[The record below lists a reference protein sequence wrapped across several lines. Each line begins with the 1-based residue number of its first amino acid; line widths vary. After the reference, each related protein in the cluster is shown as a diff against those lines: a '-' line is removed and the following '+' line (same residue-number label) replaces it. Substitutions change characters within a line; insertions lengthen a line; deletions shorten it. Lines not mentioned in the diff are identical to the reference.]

1 MGVYSAQRDKL
12 AKMSARAWPGTL
24 LLVVAV
30 LSASEAARAQVGER
44 GRITARS
51 DVKLTIEGV
60 PGTSGARLSALA
72 EVLTQPLGHV
82 QTCYAEVITAHP
94 EAAGSLAL
102 DVELPRDGKLL
113 VRAPG
118 ATGALTPMHRCI
130 DQAFSKLDVSSVPRP
145 AGARVLFELSNSS
158 AGSAAEVRRREESAS
173 QVDVTQGDDGLL
185 RSTGKSVQGEVTFEV
200 ASRERE
206 SVLQTHKLVRDAL
219 PGLFDCRRRAGKKAS
234 PAGVI
239 VLSLRPGGVLK
250 VTSSSVAN
258 ERAPTC
264 VTAVIK
270 RLRGAQKTSADVSIR
285 FAE

>member
-1 MGVYSAQRDKL
+1 
-12 AKMSARAWPGTL
+12 MSARCWPGTL
-24 LLVVAV
+24 LLVMAAVAV
-30 LSASEAARAQVGER
+30 TARAQAQVGER

-72 EVLTQPLGHV
+72 DVLTQPLGQV
-82 QTCYAEVITAHP
+82 QTCYAQVITEHP

-102 DVELPRDGKLL
+102 DVELPREGKLL

-118 ATGALTPMHRCI
+118 ATGPLTPMHRCI
-130 DQAFSKLDVSSVPRP
+130 DQAFAKLDVASVPRP

-158 AGSAAEVRRREESAS
+158 AGSAAEVRRREESAG
-173 QVDVTQGDDGLL
+173 QVDVVQGSDGLL
-185 RSTGKSVQGEVTFEV
+185 RSEGKSVQGEVSFEV
-200 ASRERE
+200 AARERE

-234 PAGVI
+234 PAGAI
-239 VLSLRPGGVLK
+239 VLSLKPGGVIK
-250 VTSSSVAN
+250 VGASSVAN
-258 ERAPTC
+258 ERAPSC
-264 VTAVIK
+264 VAAVIK
-270 RLRGAQKTSADVSIR
+270 RTRGGQKTSADVTVR